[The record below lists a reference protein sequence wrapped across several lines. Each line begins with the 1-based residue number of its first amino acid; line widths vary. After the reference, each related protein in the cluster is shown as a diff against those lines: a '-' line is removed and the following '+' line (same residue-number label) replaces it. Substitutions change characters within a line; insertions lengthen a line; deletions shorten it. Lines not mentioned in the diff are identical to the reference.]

1 MAQKRSG
8 STAMPKL
15 QSQQNAAAEEA
26 VATAASH
33 RNVDHSPKDA
43 VANTAQRACGR
54 CLVKGDVVYTTVNTG
69 AGYVAMCDFSPE
81 LCNTMGIYQGI
92 GGAVAESKNAAEH
105 NAASAVLSVLGVERG
120 PKKSKVSTEAPIQSP
135 LGLQGPPS
143 GAKTA
148 MPKLQSQQNAVA
160 AVNHSPKE
168 AVANTAQRACGRCLV
183 KGDVVYTT
191 VDTGAGYVA
200 MCDFSPE
207 LCNTMGIYQVIGGAV
222 AESKKAAEHNA
233 ASAVLS
239 ALGVERG
246 PKKSKVSTEAPI
258 QSPLGL
264 QGPPSGAKTAMP
276 KLQSQQNAAAA
287 VNHPPKKAVANT
299 AQRACGRCLVKGD
312 VVYTTVDTGAGYVA
326 MCNFS
331 PELCNTMGIHQG
343 MGGAVAESKNA
354 AEHNA
359 ASAVLSVLGVECGP
373 KKNKVSTE
381 APIQSPL
388 GLQGPPS
395 GAKTAMPKLQ
405 SQQNAAAA
413 VNHPPKKA
421 VANTAQRACGR
432 CLVKGDVVYT
442 TVDTGAG
449 YVAMCNFSLE
459 LCNTM
464 GIHQGMGGAVAE
476 SKNAAEHNAAGAVL
490 SVLGVECGPK
500 KSKVSTEAPIQNPL
514 GLQGPPSG
522 AKTAM
527 PKLQSQQNVEPRPF
541 LNSSPANTIS
551 SYVKDPGLLPLQR
564 DSLTRDSSRFKSAWP
579 EQGEVGRARL
589 RTPSPEWRT
598 YSYHLLPLQSLPLQG
613 LPLSCPPCC
622 RQPWA
627 DSFDFEIPEEDYQR
641 QQPGSKPRRR
651 EKNAAGTGVSE
662 LVALHLPF
670 AEQLC

>member
-43 VANTAQRACGR
+43 VANT
-54 CLVKGDVVYTTVNTG
+54 T
-69 AGYVAMCDFSPE
+69 
-81 LCNTMGIYQGI
+81 
-92 GGAVAESKNAAEH
+92 
-105 NAASAVLSVLGVERG
+105 
-120 PKKSKVSTEAPIQSP
+120 
-135 LGLQGPPS
+135 
-143 GAKTA
+143 
-148 MPKLQSQQNAVA
+148 
-160 AVNHSPKE
+160 
-168 AVANTAQRACGRCLV
+168 QRACGRCLV

-207 LCNTMGIYQVIGGAV
+207 LCNTMGIYQVI
-222 AESKKAAEHNA
+222 
-233 ASAVLS
+233 
-239 ALGVERG
+239 
-246 PKKSKVSTEAPI
+246 
-258 QSPLGL
+258 
-264 QGPPSGAKTAMP
+264 
-276 KLQSQQNAAAA
+276 
-287 VNHPPKKAVANT
+287 
-299 AQRACGRCLVKGD
+299 
-312 VVYTTVDTGAGYVA
+312 
-326 MCNFS
+326 
-331 PELCNTMGIHQG
+331 
-343 MGGAVAESKNA
+343 GGAVAESKNA

-413 VNHPPKKA
+413 VNHSPKEA

-598 YSYHLLPLQSLPLQG
+598 YCYHLLPLQSLPLQG